1 MNFHERLLQ
10 QSGDARQGLLAT
22 PIIQGCLRGEVSLP
36 SYVAFLRE
44 AYHHVR
50 HTVPLLQATKAALPA
65 RHAWLRGPL
74 LEPMWWFRLDR
85 VWFDK

>member
-1 MNFHERLLQ
+1 MSFHQTLLQ
-10 QSGDARQGLLAT
+10 QSAQARQGLLAT

-50 HTVPLLQATKAALPA
+50 HTVPLLHATKAALPP
-65 RHAWLRGPL
+65 HHQWLRDPL
-74 LEPMWWFRLDR
+74 D
-85 VWFDK
+85 